1 MHSFIVCTDS
11 GCDLSIH
18 VLQEHG
24 IVPIRLK
31 YEIDGQIFEDTML
44 PEDCHVF
51 YEKMRG
57 GAVPKTSQL
66 NIADFMDF
74 WRPLLAQQR
83 PIIHISLGSGV
94 SGTWHNGCLAAEEL
108 KREFP
113 DSEIHVIDSTLCSV
127 GYGMLAL
134 KAAELRDK
142 GASAGECVD
151 WLEANKASVNT
162 WYTTDELK
170 YLYRSGR
177 VSRAGMIVATALNI
191 CPILN
196 LDKEGHLL
204 VQEKVRG
211 LKRTVKR
218 IHEIVGERVLDAGSQ
233 TAYICHSDIPEQ
245 AREFGEGLK
254 EEFGFGEML
263 YTNIG
268 PTIGSNCGPGL
279 MAVFFWGRDR
289 DMKGYRN
296 EQD

>member
-1 MHSFIVCTDS
+1 VSNFIVCTDS

-18 VLQEHG
+18 VLEERG

-31 YEIDGQIFEDTML
+31 YEIDGEIFEDTML

-51 YEKMRG
+51 YEKMRA

-66 NIADFMDF
+66 NIVDFMDF
-74 WRPLLAQQR
+74 WRPLLKEHK
-83 PIIHISLGSGV
+83 PIVHIALTSGV
-94 SGTWHNGCLAAEEL
+94 SGTWHNGCLAAQEL
-108 KREFP
+108 KQEAP
-113 DSEIHVIDSTLCSV
+113 DAEIYVVDSTLCSV

-134 KAAELRDK
+134 KAADLRDS
-142 GASAGECVD
+142 GASAKECVD

-177 VSRAGMIVATALNI
+177 VSRTGMIVGTALSI

-211 LKRTVKR
+211 LKKTVRR
-218 IHEIVGERVLDAGSQ
+218 IHEIVGERVLNAGDQ
-233 TAYICHSDIPEQ
+233 VAYICHSDIPEQ

-254 EEFGFGEML
+254 AEFGFGEMR

-289 DMKGYRN
+289 DMKGYRG
-296 EQD
+296 E

>member
-1 MHSFIVCTDS
+1 MSNFIVCTDS

-18 VLQEHG
+18 VLEERG

-31 YEIDGQIFEDTML
+31 YEIDGEIFEDTML

-51 YEKMRG
+51 YEKMRA

-66 NIADFMDF
+66 NIVDFMDF
-74 WRPLLAQQR
+74 WRPLLKKHK
-83 PIIHISLGSGV
+83 PIVHIALTSGV
-94 SGTWHNGCLAAEEL
+94 SGTWHNGCLAAQEL
-108 KREFP
+108 KQEAP
-113 DSEIHVIDSTLCSV
+113 DAEIYVVDSTLCSV

-134 KAAELRDK
+134 KAADLRDS
-142 GASAGECVD
+142 GASAKECVD

-177 VSRAGMIVATALNI
+177 VSRTGMIVGTALSI

-211 LKRTVKR
+211 LKKTVRR
-218 IHEIVGERVLDAGSQ
+218 IHEIVGERVLNAGDQ
-233 TAYICHSDIPEQ
+233 VAYICHSDIPEQ

-254 EEFGFGEML
+254 AEFGFGEMR

-289 DMKGYRN
+289 DMKGYRG
-296 EQD
+296 E

>member
-1 MHSFIVCTDS
+1 MSNFIVCTDS

-18 VLQEHG
+18 VLEERG

-31 YEIDGQIFEDTML
+31 YEIDGEIFEDTML

-51 YEKMRG
+51 YEKMRA

-66 NIADFMDF
+66 NIVDFMDF
-74 WRPLLAQQR
+74 WRPLLKEHK
-83 PIIHISLGSGV
+83 PIVHIALTSGV
-94 SGTWHNGCLAAEEL
+94 SGTWHNGCLAAQEL
-108 KREFP
+108 KQEAP
-113 DSEIHVIDSTLCSV
+113 DAEIYVVDSTLCSV

-134 KAAELRDK
+134 KAADLRDS
-142 GASAGECVD
+142 GASAKECVD

-177 VSRAGMIVATALNI
+177 VSRTGMIVGTALSI

-211 LKRTVKR
+211 LKKTVRR
-218 IHEIVGERVLDAGSQ
+218 IHEIVGERVLNAGDQ
-233 TAYICHSDIPEQ
+233 VAYICHSDIPEQ

-254 EEFGFGEML
+254 AEFGFGEMR

-289 DMKGYRN
+289 DMKGYRG
-296 EQD
+296 E

>member
-1 MHSFIVCTDS
+1 MKDFIVCTDS

-18 VLQEHG
+18 VLQEHE
-24 IVPIRLK
+24 IIPIRLK
-31 YEIDGQIFEDTML
+31 YEIAGEVFEDTML

-51 YEKMRG
+51 DEKMRA

-74 WRPLLAQQR
+74 WRPLLGEGK
-83 PIIHISLGSGV
+83 PIVHISLGSGV
-94 SGTWHNGCLAAEEL
+94 SGTWRNGCLAAEEL
-108 KREFP
+108 KQEFP
-113 DSEIHVIDSTLCSV
+113 DSEIHVVDSTLCSV

-134 KAAELRDK
+134 KAAELRDN
-142 GASAGECVD
+142 GASARECVD
-151 WLEANKASVNT
+151 WLEANKVAVNT

-177 VSRAGMIVATALNI
+177 VSRAGMIVGTALSI

-211 LKRTVKR
+211 LKKTVRR
-218 IHEIVGERVLDAGSQ
+218 IHEIVGDKVLNAGDQ
-233 TAYICHSDIPEQ
+233 TAYACHSDIPEQ
-245 AREFGEGLK
+245 AREFGEGIK
-254 EEFGFGEML
+254 EEFGFGEMR

-279 MAVFFWGRDR
+279 MAVFFWGKDR
-289 DMKGYRN
+289 DMTGYHA
-296 EQD
+296 D

>member
-1 MHSFIVCTDS
+1 MSNFIVCTDS

-18 VLQEHG
+18 VLEERG

-31 YEIDGQIFEDTML
+31 YEINGEIFEDTML

-51 YEKMRG
+51 YEKMRA

-66 NIADFMDF
+66 NIVDFMDF
-74 WRPLLAQQR
+74 WRPLLKEHK
-83 PIIHISLGSGV
+83 PIVHIALTSGV
-94 SGTWHNGCLAAEEL
+94 SGTWHNGCLAAQEL
-108 KREFP
+108 KQEAP
-113 DSEIHVIDSTLCSV
+113 DAEIYVVDSTLCSV

-134 KAAELRDK
+134 KAADLRDS
-142 GASAGECVD
+142 GANAKECVD
-151 WLEANKASVNT
+151 WLEANKAAVNT

-177 VSRAGMIVATALNI
+177 VSRTGMIVGTALSI

-211 LKRTVKR
+211 LKKTVRR
-218 IHEIVGERVLDAGSQ
+218 IHEIVGERVLNAHDQVAF
-233 TAYICHSDIPEQ
+233 ICHSDIPEQ

-254 EEFGFGEML
+254 AEFGFGEMR

-289 DMKGYRN
+289 DMKGYRG
-296 EQD
+296 E

>member
-1 MHSFIVCTDS
+1 M
-11 GCDLSIH
+11 
-18 VLQEHG
+18 E
-24 IVPIRLK
+24 
-31 YEIDGQIFEDTML
+31 
-44 PEDCHVF
+44 
-51 YEKMRG
+51 
-57 GAVPKTSQL
+57 
-66 NIADFMDF
+66 F
-74 WRPLLAQQR
+74 WRPLLGKHK
-83 PIIHISLGSGV
+83 PIVHISLGSGV

-108 KREFP
+108 KQEFP

-177 VSRAGMIVATALNI
+177 VSRAGMIVGTALNI
-191 CPILN
+191 CPILD

-211 LKRTVKR
+211 LKKTVKR
-218 IHEIVGERVLDAGSQ
+218 IHEIVGERVLDAGGQ
-233 TAYICHSDIPEQ
+233 AAYICHSDIPEQ

-254 EEFGFGEML
+254 EEFGFGEMR

-279 MAVFFWGRDR
+279 MAVFFWGRER